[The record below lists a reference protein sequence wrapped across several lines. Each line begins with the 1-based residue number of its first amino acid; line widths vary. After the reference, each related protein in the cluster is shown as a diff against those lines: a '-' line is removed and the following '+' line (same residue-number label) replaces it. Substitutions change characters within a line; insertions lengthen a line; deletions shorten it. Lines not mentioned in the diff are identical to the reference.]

1 MIKTTTNSWPDVRL
15 VVVGGTHRIHKGFT
29 PVCDFFLQILTLRQA
44 EQPSLETFKASFLSS
59 NRHQISR
66 ANSFTPLGEVAIGC
80 VDEFVSCFIS
90 TMYVA
95 LPGHSPTDS
104 KSNASFSCS
113 NSLSYLMKGAQK
125 PSKNLRCET
134 QMIGKKNITWFCRAK
149 VILLL
154 IYQVFV
160 FDSPSPSNTQL
171 RSARHSSSK
180 TLADTCTPLPNFS
193 DRFRISSTRHCSDS
207 WRLFPALLSPLKFGQ
222 HHNKSTVFD
231 RDTSFPSNIKAYQ

>member
-95 LPGHSPTDS
+95 LPGHYLLQIPSPTPP
-104 KSNASFSCS
+104 
-113 NSLSYLMKGAQK
+113 SLAPILFHTSWRV
-125 PSKNLRCET
+125 PKNL
-134 QMIGKKNITWFCRAK
+134 QKISGAKLKWLAKKISHDSAVPKLFFCWSTK
-149 VILLL
+149 CLFL
-154 IYQVFV
+154 I
-160 FDSPSPSNTQL
+160 PLHLP
-171 RSARHSSSK
+171 
-180 TLADTCTPLPNFS
+180 TLS
-193 DRFRISSTRHCSDS
+193 
-207 WRLFPALLSPLKFGQ
+207 
-222 HHNKSTVFD
+222 
-231 RDTSFPSNIKAYQ
+231 